1 MTAFWVILLAGI
13 GTYAARAVFIVS
25 VGEREL
31 PPIVERG
38 LLYVG
43 PAVLAALTASLL
55 TSPDGLT
62 AYLENIPEVAG
73 TIVGVA
79 AALRF
84 RRFDVSFLAALTV
97 FFALTALL

>member
-1 MTAFWVILLAGI
+1 MTAFWVFVLAGI
-13 GTYAARAVFIVS
+13 GTYAARAVFIVG
-25 VGEREL
+25 VGDREL
-31 PPIVERG
+31 PPVVERG

-55 TSPDGLT
+55 TSPDGVV
-62 AYLENIPEVAG
+62 AFLENVPEVAG
-73 TIVGVA
+73 SIVGVA

-84 RRFDVSFLAALTV
+84 RRFDVSFVAALTV

>member
-1 MTAFWVILLAGI
+1 MTAFWVFVLAGI
-13 GTYAARAVFIVS
+13 GTYAARAVFIVG
-25 VGEREL
+25 VGDREL
-31 PPIVERG
+31 PPVVERG

-55 TSPDGLT
+55 TSPDGV
-62 AYLENIPEVAG
+62 AAFLESTPEVAG
-73 TIVGVA
+73 TIAGVA

-84 RRFDVSFLAALTV
+84 RRFDVSFVAAVTV

>member
-13 GTYAARAVFIVS
+13 GTYAARAIFIVG

-31 PPIVERG
+31 PPVVERG

-55 TSPDGLT
+55 TSPDGVG
-62 AYLENIPEVAG
+62 AFLENIPEVAG
-73 TIVGVA
+73 TIVGVIA
-79 AALRF
+79 GLRF
-84 RRFDVSFLAALTV
+84 RRFDVSFAAAITV

>member
-1 MTAFWVILLAGI
+1 MTAFWVMLLAGI
-13 GTYAARAVFIVS
+13 GTYSARAVFIVG
-25 VGEREL
+25 VGDREL
-31 PPIVERG
+31 PPLVERG

-43 PAVLAALTASLL
+43 PAVLSALTASLL
-55 TSPDGLT
+55 TSPDGVMS
-62 AYLENIPEVAG
+62 YLESVPEVAG

-84 RRFDVSFLAALTV
+84 RRFDVSFIAALTT

>member
-13 GTYAARAVFIVS
+13 GTYAARAIFIVG

-43 PAVLAALTASLL
+43 PAVLSALTASLL
-55 TSPDGLT
+55 TSPDGVMSF
-62 AYLENIPEVAG
+62 LESIPEVG
-73 TIVGVA
+73 GSIVGVI

-84 RRFDVSFLAALTV
+84 RRFDISFTAAIVT

>member
-13 GTYAARAVFIVS
+13 GTYAARAVFIVG
-25 VGEREL
+25 VGDREL
-31 PPIVERG
+31 SPVMERG

-55 TSPDGLT
+55 TSPDGVA
-62 AYLENIPEVAG
+62 AYLESIPEVVA

-84 RRFDVSFLAALTV
+84 RRFDVSFTAAMIA

>member
-13 GTYAARAVFIVS
+13 GTYAARAVFIVG
-25 VGEREL
+25 VGDREL
-31 PPIVERG
+31 PPLVERG

-55 TSPDGLT
+55 TSPDGV
-62 AYLENIPEVAG
+62 ASYLGNVPEVAA
-73 TIVGVA
+73 TIAGVA

-84 RRFDVSFLAALTV
+84 RRFDVSFAAAITV
-97 FFALTALL
+97 FFALTAVL

>member
-13 GTYAARAVFIVS
+13 GTYAARAAFIVGI
-25 VGEREL
+25 GEREM

-55 TSPDGLT
+55 TSPDGLG
-62 AYLENIPEVAG
+62 AYLESVPEVAA
-73 TIVGVA
+73 TIVGGA

-84 RRFDVSFLAALTV
+84 RRFDVSFAAAMAV
-97 FFALTALL
+97 FLALTALL

>member
-1 MTAFWVILLAGI
+1 MTAFWVIVLAGI
-13 GTYAARAVFIVS
+13 GTYAARAVFIVG
-25 VGEREL
+25 VGDREL
-31 PPIVERG
+31 PAVVERG

-55 TSPDGLT
+55 TSPDGVV
-62 AYLENIPEVAG
+62 AYVENAPEVVAS
-73 TIVGVA
+73 IVGVA

-84 RRFDVSFLAALTV
+84 RRFDVSFVAAMTV

>member
-13 GTYAARAVFIVS
+13 GTYTARAVFIVG

-31 PPIVERG
+31 PPVVERG

-55 TSPDGLT
+55 TSPDGVV
-62 AYLENIPEVAG
+62 AYLENIPEVVG
-73 TIVGVA
+73 SIVGVA

-84 RRFDVSFLAALTV
+84 RRFDVSFAAAMIV

>member
-1 MTAFWVILLAGI
+1 MTAVWVILLAGI
-13 GTYAARAVFIVS
+13 GTYAARAIFIVG

-31 PPIVERG
+31 PPVVERG

-55 TSPDGLT
+55 TSPDGVA
-62 AYLENIPEVAG
+62 AYLESIPEVVA

-84 RRFDVSFLAALTV
+84 RRFDVSFVAAMTI

>member
-1 MTAFWVILLAGI
+1 MTALWVFVLAGI
-13 GTYAARAVFIVS
+13 GTYAARAVFIVG
-25 VGEREL
+25 VGDREL
-31 PPIVERG
+31 PPVVERG

-55 TSPDGLT
+55 TSPDGV
-62 AYLENIPEVAG
+62 AAFLENVPEVAG
-73 TIVGVA
+73 SIVGVA

-84 RRFDVSFLAALTV
+84 RRLDVSFVAAMTV

>member
-13 GTYAARAVFIVS
+13 GTYAARAVFIVG

-43 PAVLAALTASLL
+43 PAVLSALTASLL
-55 TSPDGLT
+55 TSPDGIG
-62 AYLENIPEVAG
+62 AYLESVPEVVA
-73 TIVGVA
+73 TVVGVA
-79 AALRF
+79 VALRF
-84 RRFDVSFLAALTV
+84 RRFDASFVAALTA
-97 FFALTALL
+97 FFVLTALL

>member
-13 GTYAARAVFIVS
+13 GTYAARAVFIVG
-25 VGEREL
+25 VGDREL
-31 PPIVERG
+31 PPVVERG

-55 TSPDGLT
+55 TSPDGVM
-62 AYLENIPEVAG
+62 AYIENIPEVVG
-73 TIVGVA
+73 SIVGVL

-84 RRFDVSFLAALTV
+84 RRFDVSFVAAVAV

>member
-1 MTAFWVILLAGI
+1 MTAFWVVLLAGI
-13 GTYAARAVFIVS
+13 GTYAARAVFIVG
-25 VGEREL
+25 VGDREL
-31 PPIVERG
+31 PPVVERG

-55 TSPDGLT
+55 TSPDGV
-62 AYLENIPEVAG
+62 AAFLENIPEVVG
-73 TIVGVA
+73 SIVGVA

-84 RRFDVSFLAALTV
+84 RRFDVSFVAAITV